1 MNGIP
6 APHDSFGRETPG
18 HGFAA
23 PAGAGDGVAGLD
35 GCQVLS
41 ALQWWGHNPSVR
53 PRGRRRPAGSL
64 GRVGGRQE
72 REGAANGKNW
82 RKCLFTRGVSPRK
95 GRAGQGTGRYS
106 WLAPQWGLAASHP
119 TTHPL
124 GSQFA
129 ARRGCEPQTGTQE
142 GIHYWG
148 PGVSQHL
155 AELKPNL
162 FFRTAPE
169 NQPRTTMVPAKVGC
183 HHHR

>member
-1 MNGIP
+1 MVLG
-6 APHDSFGRETPG
+6 GWM
-18 HGFAA
+18 
-23 PAGAGDGVAGLD
+23 GAGCSRLCSGGGTTPV
-35 GCQVLS
+35 S
-41 ALQWWGHNPSVR
+41 ALV
-53 PRGRRRPAGSL
+53 AA
-64 GRVGGRQE
+64 GGRLAPWAE
-72 REGAANGKNW
+72 WEGGRKGKELRMGRIGGNAY
-82 RKCLFTRGVSPRK
+82 LPRGVSPRK

-129 ARRGCEPQTGTQE
+129 ARGGCEPQTGTQG

-148 PGVSQHL
+148 QGVPQCL

-169 NQPRTTMVPAKVGC
+169 NQPRTTMVPAKVGS